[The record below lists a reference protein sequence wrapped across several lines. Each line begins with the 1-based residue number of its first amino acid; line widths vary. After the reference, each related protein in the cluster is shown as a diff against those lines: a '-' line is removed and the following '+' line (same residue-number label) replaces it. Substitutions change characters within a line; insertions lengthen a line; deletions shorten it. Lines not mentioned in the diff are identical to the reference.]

1 LISGN
6 VDRIEQR
13 NGVVRII
20 DYKTGKV
27 EKSSLV
33 LKSWKG
39 LTEDIAN
46 DKIIQILAYA
56 YMYAANFNEPYME
69 AGIISFKNLKEGFM
83 PFSIKADK
91 VSNSLIYQ
99 EQLDAYKEQL
109 VLLLVELFDERIPFT
124 EKQP

>member
-1 LISGN
+1 
-6 VDRIEQR
+6 
-13 NGVVRII
+13 
-20 DYKTGKV
+20 
-27 EKSSLV
+27 
-33 LKSWKG
+33 
-39 LTEDIAN
+39 
-46 DKIIQILAYA
+46 
-56 YMYAANFNEPYME
+56 
-69 AGIISFKNLKEGFM
+69 M